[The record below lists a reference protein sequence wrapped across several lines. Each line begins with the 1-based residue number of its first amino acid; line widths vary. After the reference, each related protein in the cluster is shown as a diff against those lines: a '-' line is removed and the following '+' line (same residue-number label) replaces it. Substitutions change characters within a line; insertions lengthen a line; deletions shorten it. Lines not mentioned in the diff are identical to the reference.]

1 MTDFGGAGGR
11 SRRGIR
17 LQPATTSRVA
27 SIVKEFGLE
36 CVRVP
41 VPLWLIRTR
50 AWVVV
55 TEGTVHAYWPDA
67 PGTLSATRFHV
78 PPSFGEYSIFT
89 ADTSCSDHLISEG
102 WPPSKT
108 SPPTGA

>member
-11 SRRGIR
+11 SRGEIR
-17 LQPATTSRVA
+17 FQPSTTSAFA

-36 CVRVP
+36 SVGVP
-41 VPLWLIRTR
+41 VPLSLIRTR

-67 PGTLSATRFHV
+67 PGTLSATRFPV
-78 PPSFGEYSIFT
+78 PPSFAQHSILT
-89 ADTSCSDHLISEG
+89 ADPSCSDHLISEG

-108 SPPTGA
+108 PPPTGA